1 MFLFRIL
8 NRMKL
13 KTRLVV
19 ALCTTVIPLLTLGAL
34 AAVTQNRAI
43 EFGTQEIRG
52 LRYNRELFE
61 VALSFHQFRRDDTAL
76 QSAIKSM
83 DRTDQELGD
92 ALGTEDR
99 WPQIKQRIA
108 NARSRR
114 DARAVRSQIQELND
128 YVGDTSNLI
137 LDPDIDS
144 YYLMDLTL
152 LRIPR
157 LLMAAASTRAWLYE
171 GPRNAAAGAKI
182 SEIIQNTG
190 RVSLQL
196 EQFRSNLKRAIEF
209 NPELAELGEVA
220 KLEAARYY
228 TGALSETRIRRV
240 RFAPQLLSEMRA
252 ADQELLVEMQSAY
265 ARLSIAQE
273 QLLNDRVGLFR
284 IEQVLSLSVVGIL
297 AVLSFFILTSVMQS
311 MMRPLQS
318 FADYLQ
324 KLANGDF
331 TAAMD
336 TPTDRHEMAT
346 LALAL
351 NKLRDDL
358 RRIILL
364 IKERA
369 AQTQKIAQE
378 LQNSLD
384 AFAELT
390 GNQASTTEESSA
402 AIEELI
408 SSIENVSR
416 FALRQNEST
425 ERAEQTLVDLSSST
439 ALVESNMTDLSLEAR
454 ESAER
459 AGSAVHVGMELR
471 EAMAKIRDTS
481 NEIIH
486 ILKTIDEISDRTN
499 LLALNASIEA
509 ARAGE
514 HGRGFA
520 VVASEISRLAEQ
532 TASNTRSIHELLGA
546 ASQAILD
553 GGERVTRSTHLMND
567 ISTDIDRLSS
577 GTGELGARV
586 TAVSEQSSAVRAG
599 VHELGSLSIEIV
611 QMTDEQT
618 KNSQEIGQ
626 SITAISVG
634 ADGIRAESDRIHQ
647 HVRMLNQISSE
658 LNRLV
663 QNFSV

>member
-1 MFLFRIL
+1 MFLFRFL
-8 NRMKL
+8 DRMKL
-13 KTRLVV
+13 KTRLLV
-19 ALCTTVIPLLTLGAL
+19 ALCTTVIPLLTLGVL

-52 LRYNRELFE
+52 LRYNRALFE
-61 VALSFHQFRRDDTAL
+61 VKLRFHQFPRQPAALRD
-76 QSAIKSM
+76 AIETM
-83 DRTDQELGD
+83 DRIDQELSD

-99 WPQIKQRIA
+99 WPRIKQRIA
-108 NARSRR
+108 SATSRR
-114 DARAVRSQIQELND
+114 DVRSVRSQTQELND

-157 LLMAAASTRAWLYE
+157 LMMAAAGTKAWLHE
-171 GPRNAAAGAKI
+171 GPRNASAGAKI

-209 NPELAELGEVA
+209 NPELAELGEVG

-240 RFAPQLLSEMRA
+240 RFAPELLSEMRA
-252 ADQELLVEMQSAY
+252 ADQELLVEMRSAY
-265 ARLSIAQE
+265 SRLSAAQE
-273 QLLNDRVGLFR
+273 RLLNDRVDVLRF
-284 IEQVLSLSVVGIL
+284 EQVLSLSVVGIL

-318 FADYLQ
+318 FTDYLQ

-331 TAAMD
+331 SAAMD
-336 TPTDRHEMAT
+336 TPEDRHELAA

-351 NKLRDDL
+351 NRLRDDL

-369 AQTQKIAQE
+369 AQTQQIAQE

-408 SSIENVSR
+408 SSIENVAR
-416 FALRQNEST
+416 FALRQNANT

-439 ALVESNMTDLSLEAR
+439 AL
-454 ESAER
+454 
-459 AGSAVHVGMELR
+459 
-471 EAMAKIRDTS
+471 
-481 NEIIH
+481 
-486 ILKTIDEISDRTN
+486 
-499 LLALNASIEA
+499 
-509 ARAGE
+509 
-514 HGRGFA
+514 
-520 VVASEISRLAEQ
+520 
-532 TASNTRSIHELLGA
+532 
-546 ASQAILD
+546 
-553 GGERVTRSTHLMND
+553 
-567 ISTDIDRLSS
+567 
-577 GTGELGARV
+577 
-586 TAVSEQSSAVRAG
+586 
-599 VHELGSLSIEIV
+599 
-611 QMTDEQT
+611 
-618 KNSQEIGQ
+618 
-626 SITAISVG
+626 
-634 ADGIRAESDRIHQ
+634 
-647 HVRMLNQISSE
+647 
-658 LNRLV
+658 
-663 QNFSV
+663 